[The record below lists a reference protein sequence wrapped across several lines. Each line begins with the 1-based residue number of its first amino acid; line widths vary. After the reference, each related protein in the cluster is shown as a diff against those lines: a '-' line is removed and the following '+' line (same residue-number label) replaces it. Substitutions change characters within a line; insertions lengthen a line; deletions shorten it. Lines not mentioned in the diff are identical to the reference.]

1 MFRFANNRYNQ
12 TEDNNNNYNT
22 NQRYY
27 QQRRPQLQINTSN
40 DGNNFNFLN
49 YKSNNNLHPVTV
61 PNKGNNVELQISY
74 QNYFGDEQGY
84 NTKKSYADELRA
96 QIEENRRKRELERQR
111 QKEEDLKEELRLKR
125 EQEILRKKA
134 ELEEMKRQSELA
146 ERKKENERIISSYS
160 VMSHPRSSRP
170 KKKVKFTADMK
181 KERELSEY
189 EKYLLKR
196 KEEINNFNQEILDM
210 LNNIRNKHAKSVDLV
225 EKEIDNVKKEN
236 FYSNLYKV
244 DLKKGMKE
252 LKDELKLKHL
262 QEDFKKDY
270 IYNLYVKTRRNRDEM
285 DKYYQINKF
294 RLPTIN
300 LSHHIHCPG
309 LLIDNGW
316 YFDNSTMQMI
326 DDEEYRRDQ
335 RNLHNLLVCN
345 SVKLNRLKKLETSE
359 F

>member
-1 MFRFANNRYNQ
+1 MFRFMNNRYN
-12 TEDNNNNYNT
+12 TT
-22 NQRYY
+22 NDTISNERYY
-27 QQRRPQLQINTSN
+27 QKPKLHINTSN
-40 DGNNFNFLN
+40 DDGSNFNFLN
-49 YKSNNNLHPVTV
+49 YKSNNNIHPVTV

-84 NTKKSYADELRA
+84 NTKRSYADELRA

-134 ELEEMKRQSELA
+134 ELEEMKRLSEIA

-160 VMSHPRSSRP
+160 VMSHPKSSRP
-170 KKKVKFTADMK
+170 KKRVTFSEDNK

-196 KEEINNFNQEILDM
+196 KEEIDKYNQEMLEL

-225 EKEIDNVKKEN
+225 EKEIDNVKKDN
-236 FYSNLYKV
+236 FYSNLYKI
-244 DLKKGMKE
+244 DLKKGIKE
-252 LKDELKLKHL
+252 LKDEFKLKHL

-294 RLPTIN
+294 
-300 LSHHIHCPG
+300 
-309 LLIDNGW
+309 
-316 YFDNSTMQMI
+316 
-326 DDEEYRRDQ
+326 
-335 RNLHNLLVCN
+335 
-345 SVKLNRLKKLETSE
+345 
-359 F
+359 

>member
-1 MFRFANNRYNQ
+1 MFRFMNNRYN
-12 TEDNNNNYNT
+12 TT
-22 NQRYY
+22 NDTISNERYY
-27 QQRRPQLQINTSN
+27 QKPKLHINTSN
-40 DGNNFNFLN
+40 DDGSNFNFLN
-49 YKSNNNLHPVTV
+49 YKSNNNIHPVTV
-61 PNKGNNVELQISY
+61 PNKENNVELQISY

-84 NTKKSYADELRA
+84 NTKRSYADELRA

-134 ELEEMKRQSELA
+134 ELEEMKRLSELA

-160 VMSHPRSSRP
+160 VMSHPKPSRP
-170 KKKVKFTADMK
+170 KKRVTFSEDNK

-196 KEEINNFNQEILDM
+196 KEEIDKYNQEMLEL

-225 EKEIDNVKKEN
+225 EKEIDNVKKDN
-236 FYSNLYKV
+236 FYSNLYKK
-244 DLKKGMKE
+244 DLKKGIKE
-252 LKDELKLKHL
+252 LKDEFKLKHL

-309 LLIDNGW
+309 LLVDNGW

-335 RNLHNLLVCN
+335 RNLQNVLVCN
-345 SVKLNRLKKLETSE
+345 SVKLKRLKQLETSE

>member
-1 MFRFANNRYNQ
+1 MFRFMNNRYN
-12 TEDNNNNYNT
+12 TT
-22 NQRYY
+22 NDTISNERYY
-27 QQRRPQLQINTSN
+27 QKPKLHINTSN
-40 DGNNFNFLN
+40 DDGSNFNFLN
-49 YKSNNNLHPVTV
+49 YKSNNNIHPVTV

-84 NTKKSYADELRA
+84 NTKRSYADELRA

-134 ELEEMKRQSELA
+134 ELEEMKRLSEIA

-160 VMSHPRSSRP
+160 VMSHPKSSRP
-170 KKKVKFTADMK
+170 KKRVQFSEDNK

-196 KEEINNFNQEILDM
+196 KEEIDKYNQEMLEL

-225 EKEIDNVKKEN
+225 EKEIDNVKKDN
-236 FYSNLYKV
+236 FYSNLYKI
-244 DLKKGMKE
+244 DLKKGIKE
-252 LKDELKLKHL
+252 LKDEFKLKHL

-309 LLIDNGW
+309 LLVDNGW

-335 RNLHNLLVCN
+335 RNLQNVLVCN
-345 SVKLNRLKKLETSE
+345 SVKLKRLKQLETSE

>member
-1 MFRFANNRYNQ
+1 MFRFMNNRYN
-12 TEDNNNNYNT
+12 TT
-22 NQRYY
+22 NDTISNERYY
-27 QQRRPQLQINTSN
+27 QKPKLHISTSN
-40 DGNNFNFLN
+40 DDGSNFNFLN
-49 YKSNNNLHPVTV
+49 YKSNNNIHPVTV

-84 NTKKSYADELRA
+84 NTKRSYADELRA

-134 ELEEMKRQSELA
+134 ELEEMKRLSEIA

-160 VMSHPRSSRP
+160 VMSHPKSSRP
-170 KKKVKFTADMK
+170 KKKVTFSEDSK

-196 KEEINNFNQEILDM
+196 KEEIDKYNQEMLEL

-225 EKEIDNVKKEN
+225 EKEIDNVKKDN
-236 FYSNLYKV
+236 FYSNLYKI
-244 DLKKGMKE
+244 DLKKGIKE
-252 LKDELKLKHL
+252 LKDEFKLKHL

-309 LLIDNGW
+309 LLVDNGW

-326 DDEEYRRDQ
+326 DEEEYRRDQ
-335 RNLHNLLVCN
+335 RNLQNVLVCN
-345 SVKLNRLKKLETSE
+345 SVKLKRLKQLETSE

>member
-1 MFRFANNRYNQ
+1 MFRFMNNRYN
-12 TEDNNNNYNT
+12 TT
-22 NQRYY
+22 NDTISNERYY
-27 QQRRPQLQINTSN
+27 QKPKLHINTSN
-40 DGNNFNFLN
+40 DDGSNFNFLN
-49 YKSNNNLHPVTV
+49 YKSNNNIHPVTV
-61 PNKGNNVELQISY
+61 PNKENNVELQISY

-84 NTKKSYADELRA
+84 NTKRSYADELRA

-134 ELEEMKRQSELA
+134 ELEEMKRLSEIA

-160 VMSHPRSSRP
+160 VMSHPKSSRP
-170 KKKVKFTADMK
+170 KKRVTFSEDNK

-196 KEEINNFNQEILDM
+196 KEEIDKYNQEMLEL

-225 EKEIDNVKKEN
+225 EKEIDNVKKDN
-236 FYSNLYKV
+236 FYSNLYKI
-244 DLKKGMKE
+244 DLKKGIKE
-252 LKDELKLKHL
+252 LKDEFKLKHL

-309 LLIDNGW
+309 LLVDNGW

-335 RNLHNLLVCN
+335 RNLQNVLVCN
-345 SVKLNRLKKLETSE
+345 SVKLKRLKQLETSE

>member
-1 MFRFANNRYNQ
+1 MNNRYN
-12 TEDNNNNYNT
+12 TSNDT
-22 NQRYY
+22 NISNERYY
-27 QQRRPQLQINTSN
+27 QQRKPKLHISTSN
-40 DGNNFNFLN
+40 EYRNNFNFLN
-49 YKSNNNLHPVTV
+49 YKSNNNIHPVTV

-84 NTKKSYADELRA
+84 STKRSYADDLRA

-134 ELEEMKRQSELA
+134 ELEEMKRLSELA

-160 VMSHPRSSRP
+160 VMSHPKSSRP
-170 KKKVKFTADMK
+170 KKKVTFSVDNK

-196 KEEINNFNQEILDM
+196 KEEIDKYNQEMLEL
-210 LNNIRNKHAKSVDLV
+210 LNNIRNKHAKSVELV
-225 EKEIDNVKKEN
+225 EKEFDNVKKEN
-236 FYSNLYKV
+236 FYSNLYKI
-244 DLKKGMKE
+244 DLKKGMKD

-309 LLIDNGW
+309 LLVDNGW

-335 RNLHNLLVCN
+335 RNLQNVLVCN
-345 SVKLNRLKKLETSE
+345 SVKLKRLKQLETSE

>member
-1 MFRFANNRYNQ
+1 MFRFMNNRYN
-12 TEDNNNNYNT
+12 TT
-22 NQRYY
+22 NDTISNERYY
-27 QQRRPQLQINTSN
+27 QKPKLHINTSN
-40 DGNNFNFLN
+40 DDGSNFNFLN
-49 YKSNNNLHPVTV
+49 YKSNNNIHPVTV
-61 PNKGNNVELQISY
+61 PNKENNVELQISY

-84 NTKKSYADELRA
+84 NTKRSYADELRA

-134 ELEEMKRQSELA
+134 ELEEMKRLSELA

-160 VMSHPRSSRP
+160 VMSHPKPSRP
-170 KKKVKFTADMK
+170 KKRVTFSEDNK

-196 KEEINNFNQEILDM
+196 KEEIDKYNQEMLDL

-225 EKEIDNVKKEN
+225 EKEIDNVKKDN
-236 FYSNLYKV
+236 FYSNLYKK
-244 DLKKGMKE
+244 DLKKGIKE
-252 LKDELKLKHL
+252 LKDEFKLKHL

-309 LLIDNGW
+309 LLVDNGW

-335 RNLHNLLVCN
+335 RNLQNVLVCN
-345 SVKLNRLKKLETSE
+345 SVKLKRLKQLETSE

>member
-1 MFRFANNRYNQ
+1 MFRFMNNRYN
-12 TEDNNNNYNT
+12 TSNDT
-22 NQRYY
+22 NISNERYY
-27 QQRRPQLQINTSN
+27 QQRKPKLHISTSN
-40 DGNNFNFLN
+40 EYGNNFNFLN
-49 YKSNNNLHPVTV
+49 YKSNNNIHPVTV

-84 NTKKSYADELRA
+84 STKRSYADDLRA

-134 ELEEMKRQSELA
+134 ELEEMKRLSELA

-160 VMSHPRSSRP
+160 VMSHPKSSRP
-170 KKKVKFTADMK
+170 KKKVTFSVDNK

-196 KEEINNFNQEILDM
+196 KEEIDKYNQEMLEL
-210 LNNIRNKHAKSVDLV
+210 LNNIRNKHAKSVELV
-225 EKEIDNVKKEN
+225 EKEFDNVKKEN
-236 FYSNLYKV
+236 FYSNLYKI
-244 DLKKGMKE
+244 DLKKGMKD

-309 LLIDNGW
+309 LLVDNGW

-335 RNLHNLLVCN
+335 RNLQNVLVCN
-345 SVKLNRLKKLETSE
+345 SVKLKRLKQLETSE

>member
-1 MFRFANNRYNQ
+1 MFRFMNNRYN
-12 TEDNNNNYNT
+12 TT
-22 NQRYY
+22 NDTISNERYY
-27 QQRRPQLQINTSN
+27 QKPKLHINTSN
-40 DGNNFNFLN
+40 DDGSNFNFLN
-49 YKSNNNLHPVTV
+49 YKSNNNIHPVTV

-84 NTKKSYADELRA
+84 NTKRSYADELRA

-134 ELEEMKRQSELA
+134 ELEEMKRLSEIA

-160 VMSHPRSSRP
+160 VMSHPKSSRP
-170 KKKVKFTADMK
+170 KKRVTFSEDNK

-196 KEEINNFNQEILDM
+196 KEEIDKYNQEMLEL

-225 EKEIDNVKKEN
+225 EKEIDNVKKDN
-236 FYSNLYKV
+236 FYSNLYKK
-244 DLKKGMKE
+244 DLKKGIKE
-252 LKDELKLKHL
+252 LKDEFKLKHL

-309 LLIDNGW
+309 LLVDNGW

-335 RNLHNLLVCN
+335 RNLQNVLVCN
-345 SVKLNRLKKLETSE
+345 SVKLKRLKQLETSE

>member
-1 MFRFANNRYNQ
+1 MFRFMNNRYN
-12 TEDNNNNYNT
+12 TT
-22 NQRYY
+22 NDTISNERYY
-27 QQRRPQLQINTSN
+27 QKPKLHINTSN
-40 DGNNFNFLN
+40 DDGSNFNFLN
-49 YKSNNNLHPVTV
+49 YKSNNNIHPVTV

-84 NTKKSYADELRA
+84 NTKRSYADELRA

-134 ELEEMKRQSELA
+134 ELEEMKRLSEIA

-160 VMSHPRSSRP
+160 VMSHPKSSRP
-170 KKKVKFTADMK
+170 KKRVTFSEDNK

-196 KEEINNFNQEILDM
+196 KEEIDKYNQEMLEL

-225 EKEIDNVKKEN
+225 EKEIDNVKKDN
-236 FYSNLYKV
+236 FYSNLYKI
-244 DLKKGMKE
+244 DLKKGIKE
-252 LKDELKLKHL
+252 LKDEFKLKHL

-309 LLIDNGW
+309 LLVDNGW

-335 RNLHNLLVCN
+335 RNLQNVLVCN
-345 SVKLNRLKKLETSE
+345 SVKLKRLKQLETSE